1 MFYFGVSGFN
11 VRRFVRSIR
20 HRSPQKQPG
29 KGSTYGVN
37 WLPAAVKL
45 TAACAIVVVLLVLSV
60 VSSALWQAVAFA
72 SSSSAS
78 SAYNYSSWK
87 AVSKKI
93 SEDLSAA
100 DKAYKNA
107 DTATAAALANRAYN
121 TGYVAT
127 NMIRAVRDH
136 EGQTKS
142 SRQTAVFADISSI
155 TYQAA
160 TKTRED
166 SLHQKISSLT
176 SDLDLSARK
185 LDASSLG
192 SPRAYGRR
200 LQDQTTKERRKLDAA
215 MVHKNQG
222 KGSRTWTSI
231 AKEMTILL
239 DRAYKAAVSQN
250 NAEKGAALVNEAY
263 YKYYEKLGFEKTVM
277 SAISGSRVSAVEYQF
292 KQARKDMMAGKS
304 QTVINNDINQLKS
317 MLLTDAGILDG
328 TGSEG
333 SSGAAAHI
341 NPLTSFFSSAFGQAF
356 IILIREGLEAIL
368 VVAAI
373 IAYLVKA
380 GYKNKLAFIY
390 AGVFLGLAASGLM
403 AVILNLFYGA
413 SGSNQEMIEGFT
425 ALIAMVMLLFTSNW
439 MLNKSSVAGWNSYI
453 KNQTER
459 SISHGSVVSL
469 ASLSFLAVFREGAE
483 TVLFYQAL
491 IGMVSDND
499 YRALY
504 GGASLAAVILI
515 IVFLLI
521 RFTSVKIPIRPF
533 FAITSGLMSIMV
545 VIFAGSGLHELIE
558 ADIIDGSYH
567 NSWMTND
574 FLGIYPYTETVV
586 FQILIAVVVVFL
598 TVLSVTK
605 QLKQGRENS
614 ESQTVQMDS
623 AAFADQGGQAE
634 AQGEGKKL

>member
-1 MFYFGVSGFN
+1 M
-11 VRRFVRSIR
+11 
-20 HRSPQKQPG
+20 
-29 KGSTYGVN
+29 
-37 WLPAAVKL
+37 
-45 TAACAIVVVLLVLSV
+45 
-60 VSSALWQAVAFA
+60 
-72 SSSSAS
+72 
-78 SAYNYSSWK
+78 
-87 AVSKKI
+87 
-93 SEDLSAA
+93 
-100 DKAYKNA
+100 
-107 DTATAAALANRAYN
+107 
-121 TGYVAT
+121 
-127 NMIRAVRDH
+127 
-136 EGQTKS
+136 
-142 SRQTAVFADISSI
+142 
-155 TYQAA
+155 
-160 TKTRED
+160 
-166 SLHQKISSLT
+166 
-176 SDLDLSARK
+176 
-185 LDASSLG
+185 
-192 SPRAYGRR
+192 
-200 LQDQTTKERRKLDAA
+200 
-215 MVHKNQG
+215 
-222 KGSRTWTSI
+222 
-231 AKEMTILL
+231 
-239 DRAYKAAVSQN
+239 
-250 NAEKGAALVNEAY
+250 
-263 YKYYEKLGFEKTVM
+263 
-277 SAISGSRVSAVEYQF
+277 
-292 KQARKDMMAGKS
+292 
-304 QTVINNDINQLKS
+304 
-317 MLLTDAGILDG
+317 
-328 TGSEG
+328 
-333 SSGAAAHI
+333 
-341 NPLTSFFSSAFGQAF
+341 
-356 IILIREGLEAIL
+356 
-368 VVAAI
+368 AAI

-598 TVLSVTK
+598 TALSVTK

-614 ESQTVQMDS
+614 ESQTVQTDS